1 MKTRAVS
8 GHKKQA
14 IAMRAPKILAN
25 EIKSDILNMVGISTT
40 SDENEGNSDSVS
52 DNGTE
57 EHIPLNANEE

>member
-52 DNGTE
+52 DNGT
-57 EHIPLNANEE
+57 

>member
-1 MKTRAVS
+1 
-8 GHKKQA
+8 
-14 IAMRAPKILAN
+14 MRAPKILAN